1 MRSFAFLAPLAM
13 TVALAAP
20 TQAQPEAVNV
30 TLGPDMRETVRDIG
44 AREVQQQADRLAEV
58 VRAELDRRGALHGA
72 RVDLVLTDL
81 KPNHPTFEQTSRRP
95 GLDMIRSRSIG
106 GAAVEGRI
114 TTADGRVQPVRYE
127 WYTTSLDDV
136 RGYTT
141 WRDAEFAYARLA
153 DNLAEG
159 RFTNR

>member
-1 MRSFAFLAPLAM
+1 MRNFAFLVPLVLTA
-13 TVALAAP
+13 ALAAP
-20 TQAQPEAVNV
+20 SQAQPESVHV
-30 TLGPDMRETVRDIG
+30 TLGSEMGDTVRELG

-106 GAAVEGRI
+106 GATIEGQI
-114 TTADGRVQPVRYE
+114 TTADGQVQPVRYE

-141 WRDAEFAYARLA
+141 WRDAEVAYSRLA

-159 RFTNR
+159 RFTTR

>member
-1 MRSFAFLAPLAM
+1 MRNFAFLVPLVLTA
-13 TVALAAP
+13 ALAAP
-20 TQAQPEAVNV
+20 SQAQPESVNV
-30 TLGPDMRETVRDIG
+30 TLGSEMGDTVRELG
-44 AREVQQQADRLAEV
+44 AREVREQAARLVDV
-58 VRAELDRRGALHGA
+58 VRDELDRRGALHGA

-106 GAAVEGRI
+106 GATIEGQI
-114 TTADGRVQPVRYE
+114 TTADGQVQPVRYE

-141 WRDAEFAYARLA
+141 WRDAEVAYSRLA

-159 RFTNR
+159 RFTTR